1 MFKKLA
7 VFKYAYGQEGCAP
20 LSCTRDTAA
29 KKAFLQGAPEHLH
42 VVYMP
47 LVPEAQTFM
56 GLIKTL
62 QLQREIGTGEKSV
75 TLTNSVPRKEGW
87 RPRAPRKQ
95 SPRGREHTFRTAKG
109 ILQAYKQS
117 LLKRESQT
125 RICKPPSWRSGAL
138 C

>member
-1 MFKKLA
+1 MLMDK
-7 VFKYAYGQEGCAP
+7 EGSAP

-42 VVYMP
+42 IVYMP
-47 LVPEAQTFM
+47 LVPEAQTFT

-62 QLQREIGTGEKSV
+62 QLQKEIGTGGKSV
-75 TLTNSVPRKEGW
+75 TFTNSVSWKEGW

-117 LLKRESQT
+117 LVKEKVKPGCASHQPGGAGHCVRRSQ
-125 RICKPPSWRSGAL
+125 
-138 C
+138 